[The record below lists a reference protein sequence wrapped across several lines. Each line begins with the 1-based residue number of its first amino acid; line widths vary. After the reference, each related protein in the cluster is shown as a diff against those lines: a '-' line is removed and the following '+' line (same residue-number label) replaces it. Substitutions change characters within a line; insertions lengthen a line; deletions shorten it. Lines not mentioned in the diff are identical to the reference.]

1 MESIR
6 VKAAK
11 AFSKGQFEKNCLM
24 LAEKIEIVPLTN
36 VNETDVNI
44 VGKKFE
50 INRVN
55 YEYRKKGHLL
65 ILCSRLAKVFIRIY
79 ILGFFEMLKVLF
91 DKTIRFY
98 ILWVF

>member
-11 AFSKGQFEKNCLM
+11 AFSKGQFAKNCLM

-50 INRVN
+50 INTVHDCRVAS
-55 YEYRKKGHLL
+55 EGPGGTLRSKFKWKLRGHFKPTP
-65 ILCSRLAKVFIRIY
+65 SATK
-79 ILGFFEMLKVLF
+79 
-91 DKTIRFY
+91 
-98 ILWVF
+98 

>member
-1 MESIR
+1 MTRLPGNIMESIR

-11 AFSKGQFEKNCLM
+11 AFSKGQFAKNCLM
-24 LAEKIEIVPLTN
+24 LAEKIEIAPLTN

-65 ILCSRLAKVFIRIY
+65 ILCSRLAKP
-79 ILGFFEMLKVLF
+79 LCSSG
-91 DKTIRFY
+91 T
-98 ILWVF
+98 

>member
-11 AFSKGQFEKNCLM
+11 AFSKGQFAKNCLM

-50 INRVN
+50 INM
-55 YEYRKKGHLL
+55 YSQL
-65 ILCSRLAKVFIRIY
+65 
-79 ILGFFEMLKVLF
+79 
-91 DKTIRFY
+91 
-98 ILWVF
+98 